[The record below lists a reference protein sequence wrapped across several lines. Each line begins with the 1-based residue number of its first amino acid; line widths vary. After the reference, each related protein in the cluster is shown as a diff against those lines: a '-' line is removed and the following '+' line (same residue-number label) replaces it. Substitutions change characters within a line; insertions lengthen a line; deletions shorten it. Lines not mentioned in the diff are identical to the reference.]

1 MSFSENI
8 LTRSHVT
15 SAAIAQYKFCT
26 ITSGLA
32 VTAASAGVRIDGV
45 SITDAASGKAVSLA
59 YLGRVPVT
67 AAGTI
72 ALGALV
78 TTNASGNA
86 LTATTGQIIAGIAM
100 EAAVSGQVFT
110 IDLRLDGT
118 AAP

>member
-1 MSFSENI
+1 MSFQENV

-15 SAAIAQYKFCT
+15 SAAISQYKFCT
-26 ITSGLA
+26 VTSGLA
-32 VTAASAGVRIDGV
+32 VTAASAGVRVDGV
-45 SITDAASGKAVSLA
+45 SLTDAASGKAVCLA

-72 ALGALV
+72 ALGAAV
-78 TTNASGNA
+78 ATNASGNA
-86 LTATTGQIIAGIAM
+86 TSATTGQIIVGTAL